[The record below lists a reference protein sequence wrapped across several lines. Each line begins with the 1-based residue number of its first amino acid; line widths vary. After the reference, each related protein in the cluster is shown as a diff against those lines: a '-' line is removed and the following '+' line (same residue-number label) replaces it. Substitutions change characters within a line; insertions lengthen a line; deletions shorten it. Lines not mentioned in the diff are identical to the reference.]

1 MATEPSI
8 FEKKDTNNIDF
19 SNVDIDKDFVINY
32 ILPSIVDNDNFK
44 FINFIEQCNS
54 LEEVGEFK
62 ECYDVLKKFL
72 DYVMYVKNLYDKKE
86 AKLRTI
92 KFNKIENLL
101 FVHNYLSLFVPY
113 NKNLIS
119 VYWNKKYYN
128 KNYIVY
134 CIVLNLA
141 FYIFDLIS
149 SST

>member
-54 LEEVGEFK
+54 LEEVVEFNV
-62 ECYDVLKKFL
+62 CYDFLKKFL